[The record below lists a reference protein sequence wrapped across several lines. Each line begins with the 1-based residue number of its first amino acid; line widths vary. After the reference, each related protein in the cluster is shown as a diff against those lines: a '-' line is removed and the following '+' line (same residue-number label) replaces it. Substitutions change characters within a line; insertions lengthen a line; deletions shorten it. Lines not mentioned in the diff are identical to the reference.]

1 MGLGTLLN
9 QESQPYDPEAYRL
22 LGLAQ
27 RSLSAGRF
35 VVVNTMT
42 SLQALVRSVSHVH
55 GAAQLIADDIA
66 DDHGKDR
73 NLL

>member
-1 MGLGTLLN
+1 MGLGTLLS

-42 SLQALVRSVSHVH
+42 SLQALVRPVSPHSCGNCNDSRV
-55 GAAQLIADDIA
+55 
-66 DDHGKDR
+66 
-73 NLL
+73 